1 MADRKVTVWNNDGY
15 QEILRTRVDDTDPGD
30 RLVVDGGGGTRFDTN
45 IGFFSTT
52 PIAQQT
58 GTTLAPAA
66 LLKALA
72 DALNDFGLTAITYDT
87 NINTELDELQSLLD
101 NPVNITGT
109 APISATAGSD
119 EPNLNSWTIAIA
131 AATETSLGAMQVG
144 AGLDVT
150 DTGVVSVD
158 GAEITSGIDLA
169 VDTTATTNT
178 ITNTAG
184 NDATLNGASSTA
196 AGLLTATL
204 YDKLNNLGSAS
215 DTQEGLIEIATLNEI
230 ITGTDNTK
238 AISPDGLSGALNE
251 EGAVIGDDIDRTD
264 DGYTIDCGVYYTAP

>member
-204 YDKLNNLGSAS
+204 YDKLNDLS
-215 DTQEGLIEIATLNEI
+215 LIHI
-230 ITGTDNTK
+230 
-238 AISPDGLSGALNE
+238 
-251 EGAVIGDDIDRTD
+251 
-264 DGYTIDCGVYYTAP
+264 